1 MLEHLNLGASI
12 PDAPTGHKQSG
23 TNPKHSGEPRA
34 ARAEG
39 EMPSCAAAAA
49 SVGRA
54 GEALEPLPG
63 KESSTD
69 VIDEG
74 DGVPA
79 PEGTTPLY
87 RNGFGSSWLL
97 TFDYRLF
104 SMHARRGT
112 GLTGVRSQRGIPPT
126 GKEAPL
132 NRKELVDSIQ
142 KHTSVARA
150 DVDRVLGSLIQHT
163 QVAVKKGERVS
174 LVGFGTFER
183 QDRRART
190 ARNPRS
196 GEPVK
201 VKATK
206 VPRFRAGQGFK
217 DVVSGKAAAP
227 KLAPAKSTAKAASTS
242 RASASKA
249 SASRSNSTRAAAS
262 RNSAAK
268 STAKASSSRGKAKS
282 GKKK

>member
-1 MLEHLNLGASI
+1 L
-12 PDAPTGHKQSG
+12 
-23 TNPKHSGEPRA
+23 
-34 ARAEG
+34 
-39 EMPSCAAAAA
+39 
-49 SVGRA
+49 
-54 GEALEPLPG
+54 
-63 KESSTD
+63 
-69 VIDEG
+69 
-74 DGVPA
+74 
-79 PEGTTPLY
+79 
-87 RNGFGSSWLL
+87 
-97 TFDYRLF
+97 
-104 SMHARRGT
+104 
-112 GLTGVRSQRGIPPT
+112 

-132 NRKELVDSIQ
+132 NRKELVDAIQ
-142 KHTSVARA
+142 KHTAVARA

-183 QDRRART
+183 QDRKART

-227 KLAPAKSTAKAASTS
+227 KLTAAKATTGTRASASRGGASSSSRSRAAARSTGGT

-249 SASRSNSTRAAAS
+249 RSGGRK
-262 RNSAAK
+262 R
-268 STAKASSSRGKAKS
+268 
-282 GKKK
+282 